1 MYLHDVIT
9 EKATLSFNTEPT
21 TKNSEGIRD
30 KGHLYITSI
39 LQKALKVNINGR
51 NSKASKENSINL
63 AKLNEI
69 TSTNTSP
76 DDYSDLQIEAKPPK
90 KAQEQKNTEPGN
102 KRFHNLKYIKK

>member
-1 MYLHDVIT
+1 M
-9 EKATLSFNTEPT
+9 KASPSLNPNKETFNRMLNAFNNSIP
-21 TKNSEGIRD
+21 KNSE
-30 KGHLYITSI
+30 
-39 LQKALKVNINGR
+39 KVNINER